1 MKYRKLHTYLVRE
14 VETNEFVRWQGDNTI
29 FFAGSVEDAL
39 IGLPKDLFEAVRVC
53 DAPEDIQR
61 EYEKRI
67 DECIASGEIELSRLI
82 PTEIKVN
89 VYYYIDDEGKPQFD
103 TDEMSA
109 EFVRKLNELEKT
121 FE

>member
-14 VETNEFVRWQGDNTI
+14 VETNEFVRWQGDNAI

-67 DECIASGEIELSRLI
+67 DECITSGEIELSGLI

>member
-14 VETNEFVRWQGDNTI
+14 IETNEFVRWQGDNTI

-39 IGLPKDLFEAVRVC
+39 IGLPENLFEAVRVC
-53 DAPEDIQR
+53 DAPEDIQK

-67 DECIASGEIELSRLI
+67 DECIASGEISLDELI
-82 PTEIKVN
+82 PKELKVGI
-89 VYYYIDDEGKPQFD
+89 YYYIDDEGKVHFD

-109 EFVRKLNELEKT
+109 EFVTKLNELEKT